1 MLQWGKGGEVQM
13 IQAKLFREHFYL
25 LEDGDRVRQF
35 LITGQDEALL
45 IDTGFPDSYVID
57 AVRPLISTPV
67 KVLLTH
73 GDGDHTGGLRNFGA
87 AWLHPGDWDM
97 IRDETRLSPLGD
109 GDVFSCGGYRL
120 EVIEIPGHTP
130 GSVAFFDREHRLLL
144 SGDSVQVGPTFLFGE
159 RRNLPRY
166 IESLR
171 KLLAWQDM
179 VDAVLPCHHACPID
193 ASYIAKN
200 LEDAIALESGHLTGT
215 PHPDLPCHVYQGR
228 WTIFYAPARYHGG
241 RPA

>member
-1 MLQWGKGGEVQM
+1 M
-13 IQAKLFREHFYL
+13 IQTKSFREHFYL

-35 LITGQDEALL
+35 LITGEEEALL
-45 IDTGFPDSYVID
+45 IDTGFPDSHVAD
-57 AVRPLISTPV
+57 AVRPLTSAPV

-73 GDGDHTGGLRNFGA
+73 GDGDHTGGLKDFGSCY
-87 AWLHPGDWDM
+87 LHPGDWDM
-97 IRDETRLSPLGD
+97 VRDPVQLSPLRE

-144 SGDSVQVGPTFLFGE
+144 PGDSVQVGPTFLFGE
-159 RRNLPRY
+159 RRDLPKY

-171 KLLAWQDM
+171 KLLSWQDM
-179 VDAVLPCHHACPID
+179 VDAILPCHHTCPID

-200 LEDAIALESGHLTGT
+200 LADAIALEQGQLSGT
-215 PHPDLPCHVYQGR
+215 PHPFMPCHVYQGE
-228 WTIFYAPARYHGG
+228 WTTFYAPAHLSRG
-241 RPA
+241 